1 MRMRKS
7 VYEKGR
13 DCMGR
18 EYQFYN
24 LSERHM
30 SFEAV
35 FSRICHFIQSAPR
48 NMYRLSIGTD
58 SQVHQNNTRFITAIH
73 LHRVGKGAW
82 GCLYHQTIKR
92 KPPSLR
98 EKIYLETQF
107 SQEIA
112 CLFTPDRIQQLWDIL
127 YPYCEEGAEFVME
140 IHLDIGKYGLTREF
154 IVDMTN
160 KITAMGLTPKIKP
173 DAYAAFS
180 YANRYTK

>member
-1 MRMRKS
+1 MRIRKS

-13 DCMGR
+13 DCMDGKH
-18 EYQFYN
+18 QFYN

-30 SFEAV
+30 SFETV
-35 FSRICHFIQSAPR
+35 FSRICYFIQSAPR

-58 SQVHQNNTRFITAIH
+58 SQVHQKDTRFITAIH

-82 GCLYHQTIKR
+82 GCLYHQTIR
-92 KPPSLR
+92 GKPPSLR

-112 CLFTPDRIQQLWDIL
+112 CLFTPERIQKLWEFL
-127 YPYCEEGAEFVME
+127 YPYREEGAEFVME
-140 IHLDIGKYGLTREF
+140 IHLDIGKDGLTREF
-154 IVDMTN
+154 ILDMTN

-173 DAYAAFS
+173 DAYAASS